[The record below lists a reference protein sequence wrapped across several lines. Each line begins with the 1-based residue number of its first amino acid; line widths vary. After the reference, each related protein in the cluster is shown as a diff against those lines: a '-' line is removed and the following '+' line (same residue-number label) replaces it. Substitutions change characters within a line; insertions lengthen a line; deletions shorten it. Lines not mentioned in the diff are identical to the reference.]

1 MQDKDCFSTENTIY
15 IHDSPLEV
23 ELFLIRFQQLYVI
36 RCAKAN
42 GHKIPMSSEQT
53 FTDHKIISPE
63 EIGSRVGYW
72 RKESR
77 KLVFTNGCFDILHSG
92 HVRYLQTAADF
103 GDIFLLGLNSDSSV
117 RKLKG
122 PRRPIMTQADRA
134 YILSAIEVIDYIV
147 IFDEET
153 PARLIQ
159 KVRPDVLVKGG
170 DYLPEDVVGYDTVT
184 KNGGCVKIVPF
195 VKGKSTTV
203 IVNSIL
209 EKS

>member
-1 MQDKDCFSTENTIY
+1 MLTK
-15 IHDSPLEV
+15 
-23 ELFLIRFQQLYVI
+23 
-36 RCAKAN
+36 K
-42 GHKIPMSSEQT
+42 T
-53 FTDHKIISPE
+53 FTDHKIISRE
-63 EIGSRVGYW
+63 EIGSRVISW

-92 HVRYLQTAADF
+92 HVRYLHTAAGF
-103 GDIFLLGLNSDSSV
+103 GDILVLGLNSDSSV

-134 YILSAIEVIDYIV
+134 YLLSAIEAIDCIV

-159 KVRPDVLVKGG
+159 LVIPDVLVKGG
-170 DYLPEDVVGYDTVT
+170 DYLPEDVVGHDTV
-184 KNGGCVKIVPF
+184 KENGGCVKIVPY
-195 VKGKSTTV
+195 VEGKATSG

-209 EKS
+209 GQS

>member
-1 MQDKDCFSTENTIY
+1 M
-15 IHDSPLEV
+15 P
-23 ELFLIRFQQLYVI
+23 
-36 RCAKAN
+36 A
-42 GHKIPMSSEQT
+42 EQT
-53 FTDHKIISPE
+53 FTDHKIISLE
-63 EIGSRVGYW
+63 EIGSRVRSW

-92 HVRYLQTAADF
+92 HVRYLQTAAGF
-103 GDIFLLGLNSDSSV
+103 GDILLLGLNSDSSV

-122 PRRPIMTQADRA
+122 PRRPITTQADRA
-134 YILSAIEVIDYIV
+134 YLLSAVEAIDFIV

-159 KVRPDVLVKGG
+159 SVNPDVLVKGG

-184 KNGGCVKIVPF
+184 ENGGFVKIVPY
-195 VKGKSTTV
+195 VEGKSTSG

-209 EKS
+209 EQS

>member
-1 MQDKDCFSTENTIY
+1 M
-15 IHDSPLEV
+15 EV
-23 ELFLIRFQQLYVI
+23 ELFLIRFQQVYVI
-36 RCAKAN
+36 RYAKAN
-42 GHKIPMSSEQT
+42 GHKIPMPAEQT
-53 FTDHKIISPE
+53 FTDHKIISLE
-63 EIGSRVGYW
+63 EIGSRVRSW

-92 HVRYLQTAADF
+92 HVRYLQTAAGF
-103 GDIFLLGLNSDSSV
+103 GDILLLGLNSDSSV

-134 YILSAIEVIDYIV
+134 YLLSALEAIDCIV

-159 KVRPDVLVKGG
+159 TVSPDVLVKGG

-184 KNGGCVKIVPF
+184 KNGGCVKIVPY
-195 VKGKSTTV
+195 VEGKSTSG

-209 EKS
+209 EQS

>member
-1 MQDKDCFSTENTIY
+1 M
-15 IHDSPLEV
+15 
-23 ELFLIRFQQLYVI
+23 ELFLIRFHQIYVI
-36 RCAKAN
+36 RYAKSN
-42 GHKIPMSSEQT
+42 GRKILMPAEQT

-63 EIGSRVGYW
+63 EIGSRVQSW

-92 HVRYLQTAADF
+92 HVRYLQTASGF
-103 GDIFLLGLNSDSSV
+103 GDILLLGLNSDSSV

-122 PRRPIMTQADRA
+122 PRRPIITQPDRA
-134 YILSAIEVIDYIV
+134 YLLSAIEAIDCIV

-159 KVRPDVLVKGG
+159 SVSPDVLVKGG

-184 KNGGCVKIVPF
+184 
-195 VKGKSTTV
+195 
-203 IVNSIL
+203 
-209 EKS
+209 